1 MALLGTALLPTHVE
15 QLQGYGGIIVALD
28 PDAYQKTLKF
38 TQELRGKLFHNKIV
52 SAKLEDDLKYRREH
66 DILLIGERANNFM
79 QAN

>member
-1 MALLGTALLPTHVE
+1 M
-15 QLQGYGGIIVALD
+15 D